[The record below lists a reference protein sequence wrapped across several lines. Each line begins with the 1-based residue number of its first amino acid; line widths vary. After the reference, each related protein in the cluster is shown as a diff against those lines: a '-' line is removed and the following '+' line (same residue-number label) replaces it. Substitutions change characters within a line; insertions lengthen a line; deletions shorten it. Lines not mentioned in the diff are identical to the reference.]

1 MAMVVVVVAVE
12 LLVIALPFFS
22 LAETLGNTVDL
33 RDELPIVLVNVV
45 FFCSSVAVFCH
56 HLFIFYYLFFLPFLG
71 GAAVLVEI
79 LSHCCRRGRWFE
91 VEALGVL
98 LV

>member
-12 LLVIALPFFS
+12 LLVIALPFFA

-45 FFCSSVAVFCH
+45 FFCSSVAVF
-56 HLFIFYYLFFLPFLG
+56 
-71 GAAVLVEI
+71 
-79 LSHCCRRGRWFE
+79 
-91 VEALGVL
+91 
-98 LV
+98 